1 MSSNLLET
9 GKFVSS
15 PSKHSW
21 TPALLL
27 PTCNNRG
34 KERNGPISIFQQ
46 KELILQSIIV
56 VVLLLLLL
64 LL

>member
-46 KELILQSIIV
+46 KLILQSIIV

-64 LL
+64 LF